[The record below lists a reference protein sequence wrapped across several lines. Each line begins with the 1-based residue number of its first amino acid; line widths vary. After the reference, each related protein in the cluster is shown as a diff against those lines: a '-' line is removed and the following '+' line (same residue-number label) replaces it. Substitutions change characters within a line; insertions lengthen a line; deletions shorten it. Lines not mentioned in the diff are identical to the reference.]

1 VKICVQLLGAYLQF
15 ADQEFTDKETK
26 FLKYMIQRQ
35 KNGELSLYGYERK
48 LFQGATKW
56 VFVPYSR

>member
-1 VKICVQLLGAYLQF
+1 MPTHESV
-15 ADQEFTDKETK
+15 DKETR

-48 LFQGATKW
+48 LFQGAEAQY
-56 VFVPYSR
+56 VFHAQFGSC

>member
-1 VKICVQLLGAYLQF
+1 MPTHESV
-15 ADQEFTDKETK
+15 DKETK

-48 LFQGATKW
+48 LFQGTEARY
-56 VFVPYSR
+56 VFRAQFASC